1 MQTPNVPTEAASRR
15 IGSCVTIVIL
25 FFVVVFVIAAYLLFN
40 RKGVELFQTTLNLQF
55 NGVKTT
61 GTVSSVE
68 EFSDGDPAFQTYS
81 YKLIVEFQV
90 DGKTYL
96 VKGNSYYP
104 SKQNGWA
111 GEPVEVIYDPK
122 DPNSAMIDNFDE
134 RWLIPIGEAAP

>member
-68 EFSDGDPAFQTYS
+68 EFSDGDPALQTYS

-104 SKQNGWA
+104 SKQNGWV
-111 GEPVEVIYDPK
+111 GEPVEVIYDPE